1 MAHLPLGSKCL
12 VCSSKS
18 RLEHDSPTSSRCSNV
33 MFRFQ
38 VLAYPPYNLKPDQLA
53 YINLPGSFVN
63 LFTSIFSGLFSDWL
77 IKFLSRRNNGVYEPE
92 FRLLLMLPATIFSTM
107 AFLLLGPAYQYKWS
121 VGKIIGCGL
130 CFQLSAPFA
139 ANAAMTYIYDTQK
152 TTTTEAVV
160 ASALIK
166 SIFGYFVTSLVP
178 AWFQKVGP
186 LKAFRILAILN
197 ISFACLTIPVYIFG
211 KRLRGAVCI
220 IIYFI
225 ISY

>member
-1 MAHLPLGSKCL
+1 
-12 VCSSKS
+12 
-18 RLEHDSPTSSRCSNV
+18 
-33 MFRFQ
+33 
-38 VLAYPPYNLKPDQLA
+38 LKPDQLA
-53 YINLPGSFVN
+53 YINLPGSIVN
-63 LFTSIFSGLFSDWL
+63 LLTSIFSGLFSDWL
-77 IKFLSRRNNGVYEPE
+77 ITYLSRRNNGVYEPE
-92 FRLLLMLPATIFSTM
+92 FRLFLMLPATIFSTM

-160 ASALIK
+160 ASALVK

-178 AWFQKVGP
+178 AWFQRVGP
-186 LKAFRILAILN
+186 LKAFNTLAILN

-211 KRLRGAVCI
+211 KRLRGAVRI
-220 IIYFI
+220 DRP
-225 ISY
+225 SY